1 MKKRKRAASRAT
13 MPEGAKENEEPQVSP
28 EEVAGALWAEPAQP
42 EGESGSPTPVAESSR
57 AEGEPEGQPPAPQEA
72 PAKPDLAAEV
82 ERLKAESAE
91 YLDGWQRARAEFAN
105 YKKRIEREQEESRG
119 RVVAELLTRYVGVL
133 DDLERALKERPKDD
147 EAAAW
152 ASGIDLI
159 YQKWLAILDAEGVK
173 PILPEGQVFD
183 PNFHEAVSHE
193 ASDDHSEGQIIEV
206 IHQGYRLGDRVLRP
220 ALVRVAK

>member
-1 MKKRKRAASRAT
+1 
-13 MPEGAKENEEPQVSP
+13 MPEAAEEKDEAQVTP
-28 EEVAGALWAEPAQP
+28 EEVAGALWAEPAEP
-42 EGESGSPTPVAESSR
+42 VGEAGGSAPAAELLRGEGEQGGPAAAE
-57 AEGEPEGQPPAPQEA
+57 AA
-72 PAKPDLAAEV
+72 PAKPELALEV

-105 YKKRIEREQEESRG
+105 YKKRIEREQEESRA
-119 RVVAELLTRYVGVL
+119 RVVAEMATRYVGVL
-133 DDLERALKERPKDD
+133 DDLERALKDRPKEG

-159 YQKWLAILDAEGVK
+159 YHKWLAILEAEGVK
-173 PILPEGQVFD
+173 PILPEGETFD
-183 PNFHEAVSHE
+183 PNFHEAISHE
-193 ASDDHSEGQIIEV
+193 ASDSHTEGQIIEV